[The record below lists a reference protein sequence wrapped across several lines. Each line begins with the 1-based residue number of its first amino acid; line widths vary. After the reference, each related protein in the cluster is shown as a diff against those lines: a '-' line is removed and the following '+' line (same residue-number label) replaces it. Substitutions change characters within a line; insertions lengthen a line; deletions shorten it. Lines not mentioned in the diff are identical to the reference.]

1 MKAGALCHRA
11 AGGCACGVAGV
22 LSRVDTGLGEHRLD
36 PPRESISA
44 DRSKWLC
51 IAKEEFTIC

>member
-1 MKAGALCHRA
+1 MTQVYDKP
-11 AGGCACGVAGV
+11 GCACGVAGV
-22 LSRVDTGLGEHRLD
+22 LFRVDTGLGEHILD

-51 IAKEEFTIC
+51 IGKEEFTIC